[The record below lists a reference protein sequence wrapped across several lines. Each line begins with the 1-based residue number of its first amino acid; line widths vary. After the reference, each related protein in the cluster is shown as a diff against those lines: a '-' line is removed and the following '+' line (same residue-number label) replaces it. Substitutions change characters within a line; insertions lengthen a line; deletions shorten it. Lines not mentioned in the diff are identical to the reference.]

1 MNFLIVTDEYDKDMG
16 ILRKELSVDIG
27 AFKMRASRHSTIFE
41 NNVLRITLIPVYN
54 ITDNW
59 LRGRKVNGIQIDCP
73 VNEELYHKLQCCVWR
88 NGISVKYPVMTEI
101 KIEENSQE

>member
-1 MNFLIVTDEYDKDMG
+1 MNFLIVTDEYEKDMD
-16 ILRKELSVDIG
+16 ILREELSVDIG

-59 LRGRKVNGIQIDCP
+59 LCGRRVNGIQINCP

-88 NGISVKYPVMTEI
+88 NGISVKYPVMSEI